1 MSSVE
6 TPLPVGPEPY
16 TPTIIPNYV
25 LTGTGSISRAP
36 QNTLENVNRDA
47 YETRL
52 NVAAIDEPIRIV
64 FGRVALGASLAR
76 ALKLG
81 NNALIILLW
90 CRGEIDAIESI
101 TMGGVALPSGATV
114 THYTGTASQTVNAS
128 MVTAFAS
135 VGVTW
140 TDALTGLAYSVV
152 NLPPTDSSG
161 NLVSIGDF
169 IATVRGLKCYDPR
182 DGAQSYASPATW
194 LYTTNPT
201 LHTARLLYDDTL
213 GLGMT
218 PTSEFWADVTANAD
232 KNDVALAGGEKTR
245 ELNLAIEAQQPAES
259 WIKAM
264 GEYAGCFV
272 VPEGSIY
279 RLIPDAIGSSVATIV
294 TDDIVDGSFS
304 WGKKTQRNRPNL
316 VFVRY
321 TDGVGGVP
329 SIAPRG
335 SDIPALPSGEKRR
348 GTVVPMPGVIKYSQA
363 LRYSIERRNHLYLED
378 LEIDNTI
385 FDRGLAL
392 QMGDIIT
399 VTYGALFASKLM
411 RIMSIA
417 FVSVGRWRLKLDEYD
432 PASYSTLVQT
442 APTYVDSGLALP
454 TAPPSI
460 TNLILTEE
468 AVSVPSG
475 ALPLSKVRA
484 SWTGVTYPFFQAY
497 KVVITNS
504 AGVVVDE
511 GTTTN
516 TTYLSTALNAF
527 STYTVSVRVLSSVA
541 QGSAVTDTI
550 TLVSLGIDSL
560 VTVWSEAITSATGWT
575 FVNTETYKLWPGDT
589 ALRIRTAAVND
600 RVESLIY
607 TGADQTTPG
616 KLSQLLD
623 NAISNFSSPKAVPT
637 ATSPVY
643 DIGVSRTI
651 VAAIYN
657 ITKWLNLYQGA
668 GSSDGT
674 FGTSGYTA
682 TALGIRMYIS
692 DSPTMTPNTLTYADK
707 GNGTG
712 RYVQFDFYSLL
723 RSSSP
728 SWVTARTWAVEFDPG
743 GIAAL
748 MPTVTD
754 TLPATSSASAG
765 VTLTLPRKYIVVT
778 SIQITPLSA
787 TNASASYSNLT
798 LSEVLDNTMVLHC
811 YDNTGA
817 RITVPCSIAITGV
830 PAE

>member
-36 QNTLENVNRDA
+36 QNTLENVSRDA

-76 ALKLG
+76 ALKSG
-81 NNALIILLW
+81 DNALIILLW

-135 VGVTW
+135 IGVTW
-140 TDALTGLAYSVV
+140 TNPLAGIAYSVV

-161 NLVSIGDF
+161 NLVNIGDF
-169 IATVRGLKCYDPR
+169 IAIIRGLKCYDPR
-182 DGAQSYASPATW
+182 DGAQSYATPSTW

-348 GTVVPMPGVIKYSQA
+348 GTVVPMPGIIKYSQA

-399 VTYGALFASKLM
+399 ITYSALFASKLM

-417 FVSVGRWRLKLDEYD
+417 FASVGRWRLTLDEYD

-454 TAPPSI
+454 TAPPTVS
-460 TNLILTEE
+460 TLTLTEE
-468 AVSVPSG
+468 AVSVATG
-475 ALPLSKVRA
+475 ALPLSKIRA
-484 SWTGVTYPFFQAY
+484 TWPGVTYPFFQAY
-497 KVVITNS
+497 KVVVTNA

-541 QGSAVTDTI
+541 QGSAVTGTI
-550 TLVSLGIDSL
+550 TLVSLGIDAL
-560 VTVWSEAITSATGWT
+560 ATVWSQAFTSSAGWT
-575 FVNTETYKLWPGDT
+575 FNNVEAYKLWPGDGV
-589 ALRIRTAAVND
+589 LRIRTLGAIEQREAFTYPAATQATNQFGAASSD
-600 RVESLIY
+600 QSQILDFFY
-607 TGADQTTPG
+607 TTQSALSIGARP
-616 KLSQLLD
+616 S
-623 NAISNFSSPKAVPT
+623 AV
-637 ATSPVY
+637 SPVF
-643 DIGVSRTI
+643 DIGSSR
-651 VAAIYN
+651 VAVFAIYN
-657 ITKWLNLYQGA
+657 IAKWLSLFTPSRARAIVFIADNPAMTGA
-668 GSSDGT
+668 TGVDYWKVS
-674 FGTSGYTA
+674 A
-682 TALGIRMYIS
+682 
-692 DSPTMTPNTLTYADK
+692 
-707 GNGTG
+707 TG
-712 RYVQFDFYSLL
+712 RYVQVRFDSRFN
-723 RSSSP
+723 SP
-728 SWVTARTWAVEFDPG
+728 LGYWHAWAFEFDPG

-754 TLPATSSASAG
+754 TFSANSSASAG
-765 VTLTLPRKYIVVT
+765 VTLTLSRKYIVVT
-778 SIQITPLSA
+778 SVQITPLSA

>member
-6 TPLPVGPEPY
+6 PPQPVGPEPY

-36 QNTLENVNRDA
+36 QNTLENVSRDA

-76 ALKLG
+76 ALKYG

-135 VGVTW
+135 IGVTW

-161 NLVSIGDF
+161 TLVSIGDF

-218 PTSEFWADVTANAD
+218 PTAEFWADVTTNANN
-232 KNDVALAGGEKTR
+232 NDVALSGGEKTR

-272 VPEGSIY
+272 VPEGSVY

-348 GTVVPMPGVIKYSQA
+348 GTVVPMPGIIKYSQA

-378 LEIDNTI
+378 LELEQTI

-454 TAPPSI
+454 TAPPTVASL
-460 TNLILTEE
+460 TLTEE
-468 AVSVPSG
+468 AVSVAAG
-475 ALPLSKVRA
+475 ALPLSKIRA
-484 SWTGVTYPFFQAY
+484 TWPGVSYPFFLGY
-497 KVVITNS
+497 KVVIKNA
-504 AGVVVDE
+504 AGVTVDE
-511 GTTTN
+511 GTTTG
-516 TTYLSTALNAF
+516 TSYLSAALNAF
-527 STYTVSVRVLSSVA
+527 TTYTVTVQVYSSVA
-541 QGSAVTDTI
+541 IGATMTGTI

-560 VTVWSEAITSATGWT
+560 ATVWSQAFSGDLYYTWFLDGIE
-575 FVNTETYKLWPGDT
+575 NYKLWPGDK
-589 ALRIRTAAVND
+589 ALRLRTLAAAEHPETSV
-600 RVESLIY
+600 Y
-607 TGADQTTPG
+607 TGANQLTPG
-616 KLSQLLD
+616 RATQLLD
-623 NAISNFSSPKAVPT
+623 DLEFGPFGVTPYSWRAISPVFNIGASRAAVF
-637 ATSPVY
+637 AL
-643 DIGVSRTI
+643 
-651 VAAIYN
+651 YN
-657 ITKWLNLYQGA
+657 LVKWINLYDAACECEFQV
-668 GSSDGT
+668 SE
-674 FGTSGYTA
+674 FSG
-682 TALGIRMYIS
+682 
-692 DSPTMTPNTLTYADK
+692 MTPYTTDFGWKSLQ
-707 GNGTG
+707 TG
-712 RYVQFDFYSLL
+712 RYVQLTFRPKKRKLTSTTHMKYF
-723 RSSSP
+723 
-728 SWVTARTWAVEFDPG
+728 WALEFDPG
-743 GIAAL
+743 GLAAL

-778 SIQITPLSA
+778 SIQITPLSITSA
-787 TNASASYSNLT
+787 AASYSNLT
-798 LSEVLDNTMVLHC
+798 LSETLDNTMMLHC

-817 RITVPCSIAITGV
+817 RIAVPCSIAITGV

>member
-6 TPLPVGPEPY
+6 PPLPVGPEPFI
-16 TPTIIPNYV
+16 PTIIPNYV

-36 QNTLENVNRDA
+36 QNTLENVSRDA

-76 ALKLG
+76 ALKSG
-81 NNALIILLW
+81 DNALIILLW

-114 THYTGTASQTVNAS
+114 THYTGTASQTVNAA
-128 MVTAFAS
+128 MVSAFAS
-135 VGVTW
+135 IGVTW
-140 TDALTGLAYSVV
+140 TNPLTGLAYSVV

-161 NLVSIGDF
+161 NLVSIGEF

-182 DGAQSYASPATW
+182 DGAQSYATPSTW

-201 LHTARLLYDDTL
+201 LATARLLYDDTL

-218 PTSEFWADVTANAD
+218 PTSEFWADVTANAN
-232 KNDVALAGGEKTR
+232 KNDVTLAGGEKTR
-245 ELNLAIEAQQPAES
+245 ELNIAIEAQQPAES
-259 WIKAM
+259 HIKAM

-272 VPEGSIY
+272 VPEGSIC

-348 GTVVPMPGVIKYSQA
+348 GTVVPMPGIIKYSQA

-378 LEIDNTI
+378 LELEHTI

-468 AVSVPSG
+468 AVSVAAG

-541 QGSAVTDTI
+541 QGSAVTGTI

-560 VTVWSEAITSATGWT
+560 ATVWSQAFTSAAGWT
-575 FVNTETYKLWPGDT
+575 FNNVEAYKLWPGDES
-589 ALRIRTAAVND
+589 LRIRTLGAIEQREAFTYPAATQATNQFGAASSD
-600 RVESLIY
+600 QSQILDFFY
-607 TGADQTTPG
+607 TTQSALSIGARP
-616 KLSQLLD
+616 S
-623 NAISNFSSPKAVPT
+623 AV
-637 ATSPVY
+637 SPVF
-643 DIGVSRTI
+643 DIGSSR
-651 VAAIYN
+651 VAVFAIYN
-657 ITKWLNLYQGA
+657 IAKWLSLFTPSRARAIVFIADNPAMTGA
-668 GSSDGT
+668 TGVDYWKVS
-674 FGTSGYTA
+674 A
-682 TALGIRMYIS
+682 
-692 DSPTMTPNTLTYADK
+692 
-707 GNGTG
+707 TG
-712 RYVQFDFYSLL
+712 RYVQVRFDSRFN
-723 RSSSP
+723 SP
-728 SWVTARTWAVEFDPG
+728 LGYWHAWAFEFDPG
-743 GIAAL
+743 GLAAL

-778 SIQITPLSA
+778 SVQITPLSA

-817 RITVPCSIAITGV
+817 RIAVPCSIAITGV

>member
-6 TPLPVGPEPY
+6 TPLPVGPEPFI
-16 TPTIIPNYV
+16 PTIIPNYV

-36 QNTLENVNRDA
+36 QNTLENVSRDA

-101 TMGGVALPSGATV
+101 TMGGAALPSGATV

-135 VGVTW
+135 IGVTW
-140 TDALTGLAYSVV
+140 TNPLAGIPYSVV

-161 NLVSIGDF
+161 NLVNIGDF
-169 IATVRGLKCYDPR
+169 IAIIRGLKCYDPR

-201 LHTARLLYDDTL
+201 LATARLLYDDTL

-218 PTSEFWADVTANAD
+218 PTSEFWADVTANAN
-232 KNDVALAGGEKTR
+232 KNDVTLAGGEKTR
-245 ELNLAIEAQQPAES
+245 ELNIAIEAQQPAES
-259 WIKAM
+259 HIKAM

-272 VPEGSIY
+272 VPEGSIC

-348 GTVVPMPGVIKYSQA
+348 GTVVPMPGIIKYSQA

-454 TAPPSI
+454 TAPPSVTAPI
-460 TNLILTEE
+460 TLTEE
-468 AVSVPSG
+468 AVSVAAG

-541 QGSAVTDTI
+541 QGSAVTGTI

-560 VTVWSEAITSATGWT
+560 ATVWSQAITGNPSGWY
-575 FVNTETYKLWPGDT
+575 FYLTEQYKLWPGDT
-589 ALRIRTAAVND
+589 AMRIRTSASSEPLEATV
-600 RVESLIY
+600 Y
-607 TGADQTTPG
+607 TGPTQATPG
-616 KLSQLLD
+616 MPTQLLD
-623 NAISNFSSPKAVPT
+623 IGFVSS
-637 ATSPVY
+637 SSYPVA
-643 DIGVSRTI
+643 RTPI
-651 VAAIYN
+651 F
-657 ITKWLNLYQGA
+657 
-668 GSSDGT
+668 DM
-674 FGTSGYTA
+674 GTSRA
-682 TALGIRMYIS
+682 AVFALYGIALWVNTYSTTMYMVAEVS
-692 DSPTMTPNTLTYADK
+692 DSATMTYPTNVGFGDRFLSA
-707 GNGTG
+707 G
-712 RYVQFDFYSLL
+712 RYVRFEFKPL
-723 RSSSP
+723 RNSIGNE
-728 SWVTARTWAVEFDPG
+728 AGFFAVEFDPG

-811 YDNTGA
+811 YDNTGT